1 MEPYAFYDGPS
12 EVGIRELDR
21 IIQGLLGVGKA
32 VLVPSYVI
40 PSRHEREDDRQEI
53 GRRLTEF
60 AEAGFIV
67 RWDVEGLSPQ
77 VAKRADW
84 PVDSKQLILPA
95 DAYRELQERI
105 RDGVGKQRDQLAR
118 GLGHAPGDMMS
129 GVAEI
134 VSLRS
139 TLWTLGLARY
149 FDSELLVSTEAYER
163 RIVEPLHLLRMAEQV
178 REPVTEQLLEL
189 NSISGLS
196 LLEIRDIKSLQR
208 RNAGIR
214 ETVDAISRQIENKQ
228 PFEAA
233 AIDQSARDLTDE
245 HFRELLRKEAKGQRR
260 LDRASA
266 VGTGLVTIAG
276 FAIPALSLASF
287 AQPILEWLPAR
298 RPERRLLIFLS
309 RLEHRTTKRREAP
322 KDRP

>member
-1 MEPYAFYDGPS
+1 MRKHLEPYAFYDGPS
-12 EVGIRELDR
+12 EIGIRELDR

-32 VLVPSYVI
+32 VLVPSYAL
-40 PSRHEREDDRQEI
+40 PSRHDREEDRQKI
-53 GRRLTEF
+53 GRRLAEF

-67 RWDVEGLSPQ
+67 RWDVEGLSPRIAQ
-77 VAKRADW
+77 HTDW
-84 PVDSKQLILPA
+84 PAGTKRLILPA
-95 DAYRELQERI
+95 NAYGELQERI

-178 REPVTEQLLEL
+178 REPLTEKLLEL

-196 LLEIRDIKSLQR
+196 LLEVRDIKSLQR

-214 ETVDAISRQIENKQ
+214 EAVDAISRQIEDSE

-245 HFRELLRKEAKGQRR
+245 HFRELLQKEAKGHRR
-260 LDRASA
+260 LGKVSTL
-266 VGTGLVTIAG
+266 GTGIITIAG

-287 AQPILEWLPAR
+287 AQPILEWIPAR
-298 RPERRLLIFLS
+298 KPERRLLIFLS
-309 RLEHRTTKRREAP
+309 RLENRTA
-322 KDRP
+322 